1 MATAKKTPAKA
12 KSSPTAAKKIPA
24 KAKAP
29 AKAKKA
35 PERIL
40 VAERTIAKVK
50 ADEQFVMPMEV
61 KNWIDR
67 ANSIMNHQKGEIERL
82 KAENKELKTWR
93 RWAEDRILK
102 ADYE

>member
-1 MATAKKTPAKA
+1 MATAKKPAVKA
-12 KSSPTAAKKIPA
+12 KTKPVAAKIAPV

-29 AKAKKA
+29 AKTKKA

-50 ADEQFVMPMEV
+50 ADEKFVMPMEV
-61 KNWIDR
+61 KNWIER

-82 KAENKELKTWR
+82 KQENKELRTWR
-93 RWAEDRILK
+93 RWAEDRILRS
-102 ADYE
+102 DHE